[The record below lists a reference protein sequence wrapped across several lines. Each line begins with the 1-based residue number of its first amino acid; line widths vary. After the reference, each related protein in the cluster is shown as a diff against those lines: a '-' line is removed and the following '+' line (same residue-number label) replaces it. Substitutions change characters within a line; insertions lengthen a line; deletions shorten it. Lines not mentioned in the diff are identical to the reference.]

1 MWSKNKGRA
10 DVQRFTGQTSL
21 IASGA
26 ELVGDMNLKGA
37 VQIDGTVRG
46 ALQAHEGLVRVSA
59 GGRVDGEIRPP
70 CDHRR
75 SGGWR
80 HPCHRTPGAGA
91 QARVKGNLHYGL
103 IETAMG
109 AQIEG
114 RLCPMTEA
122 SPRPLEL
129 PASVET
135 VD

>member
-1 MWSKNKGRA
+1 MPSNAWS
-10 DVQRFTGQTSL
+10 L
-21 IASGA
+21 
-26 ELVGDMNLKGA
+26 
-37 VQIDGTVRG
+37 
-46 ALQAHEGLVRVSA
+46 
-59 GGRVDGEIRPP
+59 
-70 CDHRR
+70 
-75 SGGWR
+75 
-80 HPCHRTPGAGA
+80 GA